1 MPSAKELLKKH
12 NIIPRRRLGQSFLID
27 PNIHRK
33 IAILS
38 EAQGSDVILEIG
50 SGLGILASLLS
61 PFVDR
66 VLALEIDPSLVSV
79 LKAESSER
87 NIEIIHQDFLQYDLN
102 EPFARFGKKIKVI
115 GNIPYYLSSEILFRL
130 LDHRELIVLCVLMF
144 QKEVADRIS
153 AKTGSKEYGI
163 TSVAISTFATVSR
176 EFVVP
181 ASCFHPKPKVDS
193 AVVKIVF
200 RDQPAF
206 ELADPQLFRRVVRC
220 AFAHRRKTLHNNL
233 KDSRLAPLDALESI
247 FEQTGIDGRRRAETL
262 SPEEFGKLS
271 NYLHFSLI

>member
-38 EAQGSDVILEIG
+38 EVQGSDVILEIG

-130 LDHRELIVLCVLMF
+130 LDHRDVIVLCVLMF

-153 AKTGSKEYGI
+153 AKTGSKKYGI

-181 ASCFHPKPKVDS
+181 ASCFHPRPKVDS

-200 RDQPAF
+200 LDQPAF

-220 AFAHRRKTLHNNL
+220 AFSHRRKTLYNNL
-233 KDSRLAPLDALESI
+233 KDSRLAPLGALESI